1 MAGYSLPDSGAVTP
15 REIYQ
20 LLINAGASTVQAV
33 GIMANMI
40 NESSLNPE
48 AKQQG
53 TSDPGYGLVQWEASS
68 YPGAASLITGN
79 AQNDA
84 RSQVNFLAQTGGFK
98 AASGSTA
105 SEAAGNFA
113 RNYEQCATC
122 QPGQA
127 QYASRVAN
135 AATVAGWISTGKW
148 PKSAGSAAG
157 SGGGT
162 GTGSATPTCLIGFSG
177 VQGTSWFSDLFSSGG
192 GNVGQF
198 CLFTRTEARALIGGM
213 ILTAGSGI
221 MLVGLGVLVAAG
233 FARSGAG
240 KAAGRAV
247 GGAAE
252 LAGAGAAVLGAPEIG
267 APIAAAGA
275 GVRKASQKSGGTAA
289 AGSYARRAR
298 TRSRQNAA
306 EDQQLQQRGASNIRT
321 ARKPAG
327 TLKPNRPGRVT
338 STRRPAGRQGD
349 QPRRVAGTRARAG
362 GAPATAAETGF

>member
-48 AKQQG
+48 AQQKG
-53 TSDPGYGLVQWEASS
+53 VSDPGYGLIQWEASS

-113 RNYEQCATC
+113 ANYERCATC
-122 QPGQA
+122 KPGQA

-148 PKSAGSAAG
+148 PKSAGSSSG

-162 GTGSATPTCLIGFSG
+162 GTGSATPSCLIGFSG

-221 MLVGLGVLVAAG
+221 MLVGLAVLVASG
-233 FARSGAG
+233 FAKSGAG

-252 LAGAGAAVLGAPEIG
+252 LAGGAAAVLGAPEIG

-275 GVRKASQKSGGTAA
+275 GVRKASKGGGAAA
-289 AGSYARRAR
+289 AGSYAKRAR

-306 EDQQLQQRGASNIRT
+306 EDDQLQQRGASNIAT

-327 TLKPNRPGRVT
+327 TLKPNRPGRVV

-349 QPRRVAGTRARAG
+349 QGRRVAGTRARATRP
-362 GAPATAAETGF
+362 AATAAETGF